1 MILSLLQAHGDDD
14 SVRALR
20 DGELAGELGDIVV
33 RLAEGR
39 ARRIGD
45 GIFDRAVGHISHA
58 AGGRDAGHLAGDE
71 AVTRD
76 GNVRAGQRRAVVF
89 LARRLGLQR
98 HGALVDGQL
107 AVDCFGDDILPSR
120 IGLADSTVAK
130 LDGILT
136 GVSAAAG
143 GSDALEGHALGS
155 VAGVAGDRLF
165 LTVIGHGLAV
175 RGL

>member
-1 MILSLLQAHGDDD
+1 MTGGETINILPIRVQAENSIIFNDGGFTIINGGKSLSGDQN
-14 SVRALR
+14 R
-20 DGELAGELGDIVV
+20 
-33 RLAEGR
+33 
-39 ARRIGD
+39 
-45 GIFDRAVGHISHA
+45 
-58 AGGRDAGHLAGDE
+58 
-71 AVTRD
+71 
-76 GNVRAGQRRAVVF
+76 
-89 LARRLGLQR
+89 
-98 HGALVDGQL
+98 ALVDGQL